1 MEGMDEIRDTFF
13 QEAEELL
20 GELERGLILIQEGDR
35 DSETVNAIFR
45 AVHSIKGGAGMF
57 ELDRLVSF
65 AHAFET
71 VLDDL
76 RSRKIGLEA
85 NGLKTM
91 LRSAD
96 LLSDLVR
103 TARAGEEMEA
113 GREAVL
119 MAELAALS
127 GGVADAAPSAFDAP
141 ELPAGPVSRLYD
153 IRFTPLAALYANAGD
168 PALLVR
174 ELHRLGTATVS
185 CDASHVPDLSE
196 LDPEGAYL
204 SWTVALETT
213 ESEDTIREVF
223 EFVEG
228 DCILEV
234 IAGEPMVVEEPAV
247 VEEGDG
253 FDVAALLARMQAEL
267 GDGPAP
273 EATPSPFDMPFAPDF
288 SADFSNVVDL
298 ADMRPV
304 ETPAP
309 SPAPAVEPVAA
320 PVLAASPAKTEE
332 SKASSAPAPAAG
344 ATIRVD
350 LDRLDRLV
358 NLVGELVINR
368 AMVAQRVVEAGLS
381 NTAAVSVGL
390 DELEQLT
397 REIQDN
403 VMALRAQPVRSVFQR
418 MSRLVREVGEA
429 VNKQVQLV
437 VEGEGTEVDKT
448 IVERLTDPLTHMI
461 RNAIDHGLES
471 PEKRLEAGKPLTGT
485 VHLSARHASGHIVIE
500 VSDDGGG
507 LNRPRVRDIAVSK
520 GLIPA
525 DAQLSDE
532 ETDNLIFLPGF
543 STASTISNISGR
555 GVGLDVVKR
564 SVQALGGRIS
574 IASRPGRGSTF
585 TLALPL
591 TLAVLDGMLVT
602 VADQTLVLPLTSTV
616 ETLKLKPEEIHALG
630 SSKLVTLRGAFTPM
644 IDVGRHFGYRHAPA
658 DLTKSVGL
666 VVETQGNTRTVL
678 LVDEI
683 QGQRQVVIKSL
694 ETNYGSVPGIAAA
707 TILGDGRVALILD
720 VDALVSEASASASD
734 FSFAIAG

>member
-1 MEGMDEIRDTFF
+1 MDEIRDTFF

-20 GELERGLILIQEGDR
+20 GELERGLILIQEGDK
-35 DSETVNAIFR
+35 DLETVNAIFR

-76 RSRKIGLEA
+76 RSKKIGLEA
-85 NGLKTM
+85 DGLKTM

-113 GREAVL
+113 GRESVL

-127 GGVADAAPSAFDAP
+127 GGVADAAPSVFDMP
-141 ELPAGPVSRLYD
+141 EIASGPVSRLFD
-153 IRFTPLAALYANAGD
+153 IRFTPLASLYAKAGD

-174 ELHRLGTATVS
+174 ELHRLGTASVS
-185 CDASHVPDLSE
+185 CDASHVPDLGE
-196 LDPEGAYL
+196 IDPEGAYL

-213 ESEDTIREVF
+213 ESEETVREVF
-223 EFVEG
+223 EFVDG
-228 DCILEV
+228 DCVLEV
-234 IAGEPMVVEEPAV
+234 SGGEAIGEEEPAV
-247 VEEGDG
+247 LDEGDG

-273 EATPSPFDMPFAPDF
+273 EAAPSPFDMPFAPDF
-288 SADFSNVVDL
+288 GADFSNVVDL
-298 ADMRPV
+298 ADLRPA
-304 ETPAP
+304 EA
-309 SPAPAVEPVAA
+309 PAPAVEPVAA
-320 PVLAASPAKTEE
+320 PVVAAAPAKTEE
-332 SKASSAPAPAAG
+332 AKASAAAAPAGG

-564 SVQALGGRIS
+564 SVQALGGRIA

-630 SSKLVTLRGAFTPM
+630 SSKLVTLRGSFTPM

-658 DLTKSVGL
+658 DLSKSVGL

-694 ETNYGSVPGIAAA
+694 EANYGSVPGIAAA

-720 VDALVSEASASASD
+720 VDALVAEAAAPASD